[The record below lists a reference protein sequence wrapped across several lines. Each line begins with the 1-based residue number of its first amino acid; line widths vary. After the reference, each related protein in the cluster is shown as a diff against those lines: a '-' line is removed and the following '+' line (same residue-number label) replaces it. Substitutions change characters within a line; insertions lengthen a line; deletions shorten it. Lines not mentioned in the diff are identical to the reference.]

1 MYETI
6 LLPIDGSEAAADAAV
21 HAFSHAKQYGGTVHV
36 FSVVELS
43 GGLGV
48 GDRDTSQVE
57 QLKAEQTENA
67 ERLIEQ
73 TAPDGVET
81 KIVVETG
88 NPARA
93 ITEYAARVQADLT
106 VISTHAR
113 SGAGRFLFGS
123 VTEQVIQN
131 SDTPVLAVQR
141 Q

>member
-1 MYETI
+1 MYEII
-6 LLPIDGSEAAADAAV
+6 LLPIDGSEAAADAAA
-21 HAFSHAKQYGGTVHV
+21 HAFSHAERYDGTVHV

-48 GDRDTSQVE
+48 GDRDHSQVE
-57 QLKAEQTENA
+57 QLKTEQTETA
-67 ERLIEQ
+67 EQLIEE
-73 TAPDGVET
+73 TAPDGIET
-81 KIVVETG
+81 EIVVETG

-93 ITEYAARVQADLT
+93 ITEYAAQVQADLT
-106 VISTHAR
+106 VMSTHAR

-123 VTEQVIQN
+123 VTEQVIQD